1 MSRLPNITGF
11 YPAAASNFTRGRT
24 APIRKFCV
32 HHSAG
37 WEQTLRYLWADPAR
51 NGSSTLY
58 VSGSVREQY
67 VELEDTAWCNGNWQ
81 SNCESISCETRGDWR
96 NGYYDQA
103 TLDNLTEVMYQS
115 LKLYPGLQLVFHM
128 DEIDKSQY
136 PGGTACPADLK
147 YKEYA
152 QACWNSAKNRIQ
164 VENTAASPATPV
176 NLRVDIPDKQVIL
189 IRDTNLWDMSFTSF
203 ANARA
208 IKALPKGTVIDV
220 AGVYDHPLSKSDY
233 YLSKWS
239 WDHGENNGINRADCE
254 DYVPAPPVV
263 TPPPVVNEPTV
274 PVTPPVVTPP
284 VVDPPSTPPHNDGSG
299 TLPPLPVDPNGD
311 LKARVSV
318 LEAIVQKI
326 VDFLAGLFSGFK
338 K

>member
-11 YPAAASNFTRGRT
+11 YPAASSNFTPGRT
-24 APIRKFCV
+24 NPISKFCV

-67 VELEDTAWCNGNWQ
+67 VELEDTAWCNGSWL
-81 SNCESISCETRGDWR
+81 SNNQSISCETRGDWR

-128 DEIDKSQY
+128 DEIDKSRY

-152 QACWNSAKNRIQ
+152 TNCWNNAKNRIA
-164 VENTAASPATPV
+164 VEAAAANPVTPA
-176 NLRVDIPDKQVIL
+176 NLRIDIPDKKVIL
-189 IRDTNLWDMSFTSF
+189 IRDSNLWDMSFTSF
-203 ANARA
+203 ANAKA
-208 IKALPKGTVIDV
+208 LKALPKGTVIDV

-233 YLSKWS
+233 YLSNWS
-239 WDHGENNGINRADCE
+239 WNHGENNGINRADCE
-254 DYVPAPPVV
+254 DYVPPA
-263 TPPPVVNEPTV
+263 PPVVNEPTV
-274 PVTPPVVTPP
+274 PVVTPPVVTPP
-284 VVDPPSTPPHNDGSG
+284 VTPPHNDGSG
-299 TLPPLPVDPNGD
+299 PLPPLPVDPNGD
-311 LKARVSV
+311 LKARVSA
-318 LEAIVQKI
+318 LEAIVKKI

>member
-1 MSRLPNITGF
+1 
-11 YPAAASNFTRGRT
+11 
-24 APIRKFCV
+24 
-32 HHSAG
+32 
-37 WEQTLRYLWADPAR
+37 
-51 NGSSTLY
+51 
-58 VSGSVREQY
+58 
-67 VELEDTAWCNGNWQ
+67 
-81 SNCESISCETRGDWR
+81 
-96 NGYYDQA
+96 
-103 TLDNLTEVMYQS
+103 MYQS

-152 QACWNSAKNRIQ
+152 QNCWNNAKNRIQ

-176 NLRVDIPDKQVIL
+176 NLRVDIPDKKVIL

-239 WDHGENNGINRADCE
+239 WDHGENNGINQADCI
-254 DYVPAPPVV
+254 DYVPPALP
-263 TPPPVVNEPTV
+263 TPPVVNEPTV
-274 PVTPPVVTPP
+274 PVPPVVTPPVVTPP
-284 VVDPPSTPPHNDGSG
+284 VTTPPPHNDGAG

-311 LKARVSV
+311 IKDRLSA
-318 LEAIVQKI
+318 LEKI
-326 VDFLAGLFSGFK
+326 VKAITDFLSSIFSGFK

>member
-1 MSRLPNITGF
+1 MRLPNITGF
-11 YPAAASNFTRGRT
+11 YPAAASNYTKGRT
-24 APIRKFCV
+24 EPIRYFTV

-37 WEQTLRYLWADPAR
+37 WEQTLRYLWADPNR
-51 NGSSTLY
+51 NGSSHLY

-67 VELEDTAWCNGNWQ
+67 VDLADTAWCNGNWK

-103 TLDNLTEVMYQS
+103 TLNNLTEVMYQA
-115 LKLYPGLQLVFHM
+115 LKLYPNLQLTYHM
-128 DEIDKSQY
+128 DVSSSV
-136 PGGTACPADLK
+136 TLCPADLK
-147 YKEYA
+147 LKGYA
-152 QACWNSAKNRIQ
+152 AKCWQNAKNRIA
-164 VENTAASPATPV
+164 VEKEAANPKTPV
-176 NLRVDIPDKQVIL
+176 SLRVDIPDKKVIL
-189 IRDTNLWDMSFTSF
+189 IRDSNLWDMSFTSF
-203 ANARA
+203 ANAKA

-254 DYVPAPPVV
+254 DYVPPAPPK
-263 TPPPVVNEPTV
+263 PPVVNEPTV
-274 PVTPPVVTPP
+274 PVPPVTPP
-284 VVDPPSTPPHNDGSG
+284 APVPPTTEGPG

-311 LKARVSV
+311 LKARVSA

-326 VDFLAGLFSGFK
+326 VDFLSSLFSGFK